1 MVWHLGEYDVRT
13 HTATTAMLKNY
24 FKIAV
29 RSLLKD
35 KGYSTLNILGLT
47 IGLTFSFFLLFYIND
62 ELSYDR
68 YHEKAD
74 RIYRIGA
81 AIKEPERA
89 DKVAVTQFPLGPTL
103 KKEFPEVEHS
113 VRFVRNGNKT
123 LFKKG
128 DEQFFEDKVFFADS
142 NIFDVF
148 TYKFI
153 AGDAKKALTAP
164 NSLVLTRSAAEKYF
178 QATDNV
184 VGKSLQGK
192 KDTYNITGIIEDV
205 PQNSHLRFNALISV
219 SSLGKD
225 FGNNWGSFG
234 FYTYA
239 LLNKNTDPKTF
250 ENKLIPMYGKYM
262 ASIFSPYNVK
272 INYLVQPIADIHL
285 RSDLNNEPE
294 ELGNMSYIYTFSAVA
309 LFMILIACIN
319 YMNLTTAR
327 SARRAKEIGIRKV
340 SGSLQRHLI
349 AQFLTEST
357 VITLVSLF
365 LSFLLIAILLPVFND
380 LSGKSFTFGTVF
392 HPITL
397 ISILTIVVIVGL
409 MGGSYPA
416 FYLAKFNPLVVLKGN
431 LAKASSNAPLRQT
444 LVVVQFTISMVM
456 LISTWIV
463 YDQLNF
469 MKNKDLGYSKDQVLV
484 INMPPI
490 ERDGSNEIKLMKSEF
505 LKNPN
510 VLSASSSWYT
520 PNSNG
525 QNFNLMEIEGKTGFV
540 NLGVEVYG
548 IDQHYLET
556 LGIKLIKGR
565 NFTQLDHTDSSR
577 RMLVNEALI
586 KKMGW
591 SDALG
596 KKIRFAG
603 DTAHLAEI
611 IGVFKDFH
619 QKSLY
624 NPIEPL
630 ILMYREGNGSIQAK
644 ISPDDIPNTVAY
656 LEKSYKKVFPQHSFQ
671 YNFLDQD
678 FQSQFEADQKR
689 GQIFTAFSSLTVLIA
704 CLGLLGLVA
713 FTTEQRR
720 KEISVRKVM
729 GAETGHIVV
738 LVAKN
743 FVILVGVSCLLAFPI
758 AWYFMNQWLEP
769 FPYRTGISP
778 ITFLLSAVIVL
789 FITLLTVGFHTIK
802 AALMN
807 PVKAL
812 KSE

>member
-1 MVWHLGEYDVRT
+1 
-13 HTATTAMLKNY
+13 MLTNY

-35 KGYSTLNILGLT
+35 KGYSALNILGLT

-68 YHEKAD
+68 YHEKID
-74 RIYRIGA
+74 RIYRIGT

-89 DKVAVTQFPLGPTL
+89 EQVAITQFPLGPTL
-103 KKEFPEVEHS
+103 KKEFPDVEHA
-113 VRFVRNGNKT
+113 VRFVRTGNKT

-128 DEQFFEDKVFFADS
+128 DLQFFEEKVFYADS
-142 NIFDVF
+142 NVFDVF

-153 AGDAKKALTAP
+153 AGDAKRALLAP

-178 QATDNV
+178 QTTDNV

-192 KDTYNITGIIEDV
+192 KDTYNITAIIEDV
-205 PQNSHLRFNALISV
+205 PQNSHLIFNALISA

-225 FGNNWGSFG
+225 FGNNWGNFG
-234 FYTYA
+234 YYTYA
-239 LLNKNTDPKTF
+239 LLSKSTDYKAF
-250 ENKLIPMYGKYM
+250 EKKLIPMYNKYM
-262 ASIFSPYNVK
+262 ASIFAPFNVK

-285 RSDLNNEPE
+285 RSELNNEPE

-327 SARRAKEIGIRKV
+327 SARRAKEIGVRKV
-340 SGSLQRHLI
+340 SGSLQHHLI

-365 LSFLLIAILLPVFND
+365 LSFLLIALLLPVFNN
-380 LSGKSFTFGTVF
+380 LSGKSITFGTVF
-392 HPITL
+392 QPITL
-397 ISILTIVVIVGL
+397 ISILAIVVVVGL
-409 MGGSYPA
+409 LGGSYPA

-444 LVVVQFTISMVM
+444 LVVLQFTISMVM
-456 LISTWIV
+456 LISTWVV

-490 ERDGSNEIKLMKSEF
+490 ERDGRNEIKLMKSEF
-505 LKNPN
+505 LKNPK

-520 PNSNG
+520 PSSNG
-525 QNFNLMEIEGKTGFV
+525 QNFNLMEVEGKTGFV

-548 IDQHYLET
+548 IDQNYLET
-556 LGIKLIKGR
+556 LGIKITKGR
-565 NFTQLDHTDSSR
+565 NFTELDRADSLR
-577 RMLVNEALI
+577 RMIVNEALI

-591 SDALG
+591 RDALG

-603 DTAHLAEI
+603 DTANLAEVV
-611 IGVFKDFH
+611 GVFNDFH
-619 QKSLY
+619 QKLLY

-630 ILMYREGNGSIQAK
+630 ILMYRENNGSVQAK
-644 ISPDDIPNTVAY
+644 ISPDDITGTLAY
-656 LEKSYKKVFPQHSFQ
+656 MEKAYKKVFPQHSFQ
-671 YNFLDQD
+671 YTFLDQN
-678 FQSQFEADQKR
+678 FQSQFVADQKR
-689 GQIFTAFSSLTVLIA
+689 GRIFTAFSALTVLIA

-729 GAETGHIVV
+729 GAETGHIVT
-738 LVAKN
+738 LISKG
-743 FVILVGVSCLLAFPI
+743 FIYLVGVSCLIAFPI
-758 AWYFMNQWLEP
+758 AWYFMNQWLES
-769 FPYRTGISP
+769 FPYKTELSP
-778 ITFLLSAVIVL
+778 VTFLLSAGLVL
-789 FITLLTVGFHTIK
+789 LITLLTVSFHTVK

-812 KSE
+812 KAD

>member
-1 MVWHLGEYDVRT
+1 
-13 HTATTAMLKNY
+13 MLKNY

-35 KGYSTLNILGLT
+35 KGYTALNILGLT
-47 IGLTFSFFLLFYIND
+47 IGLTFSLFLVFYITD

-74 RIYRIGA
+74 RIYRVGA

-103 KKEFPEVEHS
+103 KKEFPEVEHA
-113 VRFVRNGNKT
+113 VRFVRNGDKT

-128 DEQFFEDKVFFADS
+128 DTQFFEEKVFYADS
-142 NIFDVF
+142 NVFDVF

-153 AGDAKKALTAP
+153 AGDAKRALIAP

-178 QATDNV
+178 QTTDNV

-192 KDTYNITGIIEDV
+192 KDTYNITAIIEDV
-205 PQNSHLRFNALISV
+205 PKNSHLRFNALISA

-225 FGNNWGSFG
+225 FGNNWGNFG

-239 LLNKNTDPKTF
+239 LLTKNSDYKSF
-250 ENKLIPMYGKYM
+250 EKKLIPMYQKYM

-272 INYLVQPIADIHL
+272 INYVVQPIVDIHL

-294 ELGNMSYIYTFSAVA
+294 ELGSMSYIYTFSAVA

-357 VITLVSLF
+357 VITLASLV
-365 LSFLLIAILLPVFND
+365 LSLLLIAILLPVFND
-380 LSGKSFTFGTVF
+380 ISGKTFTFGTIF
-392 HPITL
+392 QPITL
-397 ISILTIVVIVGL
+397 ISILTIVVVVGL
-409 MGGSYPA
+409 VGGSYPA

-444 LVVVQFTISMVM
+444 LVVLQFTISMVM
-456 LISTWIV
+456 LISTWVV

-490 ERDGSNEIKLMKSEF
+490 NRDGRNEIKLMKSEF
-505 LKNPN
+505 LKNPK

-525 QNFNLMEIEGKTGFV
+525 QSFNLMEIEGKTGFV

-548 IDQHYLET
+548 VDPHYLQT
-556 LGIKLIKGR
+556 LGIQLSKGR
-565 NFTQLDHTDSSR
+565 NFTELDRADSLR
-577 RMLVNEALI
+577 RMIVNEALI

-591 SDALG
+591 TDALG

-603 DTAHLAEI
+603 DTANLAEVV
-611 IGVFKDFH
+611 GVFKDFH

-630 ILMYREGNGSIQAK
+630 ILVYRENNGSVQAK
-644 ISPDDIPNTVAY
+644 ISPNDIPSTLAH

-678 FQSQFEADQKR
+678 FQSQFAADQKR
-689 GQIFTAFSSLTVLIA
+689 GTIFTAFSSLTVLIA

-729 GAETGHIVV
+729 GAETGHIVT
-738 LVAKN
+738 LISKG
-743 FVILVGVSCLLAFPI
+743 FLYLVGVSCLIAFPI

-769 FPYRTGISP
+769 FPYKTNISP
-778 ITFLLSAVIVL
+778 ITFLLSAGLVL
-789 FITLLTVGFHTIK
+789 LITLLTVSFHTVK

-807 PVKAL
+807 PVKSL
-812 KSE
+812 KAE

>member
-1 MVWHLGEYDVRT
+1 
-13 HTATTAMLKNY
+13 MLKNY

-35 KGYSTLNILGLT
+35 KGYTALNILGLT
-47 IGLTFSFFLLFYIND
+47 IGLTFSLFLVFYITD

-74 RIYRIGA
+74 RIYRVGA

-103 KKEFPEVEHS
+103 KKEFPEVEHA
-113 VRFVRNGNKT
+113 VRFVRNGDKT

-128 DEQFFEDKVFFADS
+128 DTQFFEEKVFYADS
-142 NIFDVF
+142 NVFDVF

-153 AGDAKKALTAP
+153 AGDAKRALIAP

-178 QATDNV
+178 QTTDNV

-192 KDTYNITGIIEDV
+192 KDTYNITAIIEDV
-205 PQNSHLRFNALISV
+205 PKNSHLRFNALISA

-225 FGNNWGSFG
+225 FGNNWGNFG

-239 LLNKNTDPKTF
+239 LLTKNSDYKSF
-250 ENKLIPMYGKYM
+250 EKKLIPMYQKYM

-272 INYLVQPIADIHL
+272 INYVVQPIVDIHL

-294 ELGNMSYIYTFSAVA
+294 ELGSMSYIYTFSAVA

-357 VITLVSLF
+357 VITLASLV
-365 LSFLLIAILLPVFND
+365 LSLLLIAILLPVFND
-380 LSGKSFTFGTVF
+380 ISGKTFTFGTIF
-392 HPITL
+392 QPITL
-397 ISILTIVVIVGL
+397 ISILTIVVVVGL
-409 MGGSYPA
+409 VGGSYPA

-444 LVVVQFTISMVM
+444 LVVLQFTISMVM
-456 LISTWIV
+456 LISTWVV

-490 ERDGSNEIKLMKSEF
+490 NRDGRNEIKLMKSEF
-505 LKNPN
+505 LKNPK

-525 QNFNLMEIEGKTGFV
+525 QSFNLMEIEGKTGFV

-548 IDQHYLET
+548 VDPHYLQT
-556 LGIKLIKGR
+556 LGIQLSKGR
-565 NFTQLDHTDSSR
+565 NFTELDRADSLR
-577 RMLVNEALI
+577 RMIVNEALI

-591 SDALG
+591 TDALG

-603 DTAHLAEI
+603 DTANLAEVV
-611 IGVFKDFH
+611 GVFKDFH

-630 ILMYREGNGSIQAK
+630 ILVYRENNGSVQAK
-644 ISPDDIPNTVAY
+644 ISPNDIPSTLAH

-678 FQSQFEADQKR
+678 FQSQFAADQKR
-689 GQIFTAFSSLTVLIA
+689 GTIFTAFSSLTVLIA

-729 GAETGHIVV
+729 GAETGHIVT
-738 LVAKN
+738 LISKG
-743 FVILVGVSCLLAFPI
+743 FLYLVGVSCLIAFPI
-758 AWYFMNQWLEP
+758 AWYFMDQWLEP
-769 FPYRTGISP
+769 FPYKTNISP
-778 ITFLLSAVIVL
+778 VTFLLSAGLVL
-789 FITLLTVGFHTIK
+789 LITLLTVSFHTVK

-807 PVKAL
+807 PVKSL
-812 KSE
+812 KAD

>member
-1 MVWHLGEYDVRT
+1 
-13 HTATTAMLKNY
+13 MLKNY

-35 KGYSTLNILGLT
+35 KSYSALNILGLT
-47 IGLTFSFFLLFYIND
+47 IGLI
-62 ELSYDR
+62 SYDR

-89 DKVAVTQFPLGPTL
+89 DKVAVTQFPLAPTL
-103 KKEFPEVEHS
+103 KKDYPEVEQA
-113 VRFVRNGNKT
+113 VRFVGRGDKT

-128 DEQFFEDKVFFADS
+128 DTQFFEEKVFFADS
-142 NIFDVF
+142 NLFDVF

-153 AGDAKKALTAP
+153 AGDPKRALTAP
-164 NSLVLTRSAAEKYF
+164 NSLVLTQSVAEKYF
-178 QATDNV
+178 QTTANV
-184 VGKSLQGK
+184 VGKSLQGRENE
-192 KDTYNITGIIEDV
+192 TYTITAVIEDV
-205 PQNSHLRFNALISV
+205 PQNSHLRFNALMSV
-219 SSLGKD
+219 ASLGKN
-225 FGNNWGSFG
+225 FGTSWGNFG
-234 FYTYA
+234 FYTYV
-239 LLNKNTDPKTF
+239 LLNKNVDVKAF
-250 ENKLIPMYGKYM
+250 EKKLLPMYDKYM

-272 INYLVQPIADIHL
+272 INYLAQAITDIHL
-285 RSDLNNEPE
+285 KSDLNNEPE
-294 ELGNMSYIYTFSAVA
+294 ELGSMSYIYTFSAVA

-327 SARRAKEIGIRKV
+327 SARRAKEIGVRKV
-340 SGSLQRHLI
+340 SGSMQGHLI

-357 VITLVSLF
+357 VLTLVSLF
-365 LSFLLIAILLPVFND
+365 LSLILIAALLPVFND
-380 LSGKSFTFGTVF
+380 ISGKTFTLSTILQPV
-392 HPITL
+392 TL
-397 ISILTIVVIVGL
+397 LSILGIVLLVGL
-409 MGGSYPA
+409 IGGSYPA
-416 FYLAKFNPLVVLKGN
+416 FYLAKFNPMVVLKGN
-431 LAKASSNAPLRQT
+431 LAKASTNAPLRQT
-444 LVVVQFTISMVM
+444 LVVLQFTVSMVM
-456 LISTWIV
+456 LISTWVV

-490 ERDGSNEIKLMKSEF
+490 NRDGRNEIKLMKTEF
-505 LKNPN
+505 LKNPK
-510 VLSASSSWYT
+510 VVSASSAWYT

-548 IDQHYLET
+548 IDPDYLKT
-556 LGIKLIKGR
+556 LGIKLSKGR
-565 NFTQLDHTDSSR
+565 NFTELDRADSLR
-577 RMLVNEALI
+577 RMIVNEALL

-603 DTAHLAEI
+603 DTTHLAEVV
-611 IGVFKDFH
+611 GVFKDFH

-630 ILMYREGNGSIQAK
+630 ILMYRENNGSVQVK
-644 ISPDDIPNTVAY
+644 ISPDDIPSTLAY
-656 LEKSYKKVFPQHSFQ
+656 LEKSYKKVFPEHSFQ

-678 FQSQFEADQKR
+678 FQSQFAADQKR
-689 GQIFTAFSSLTVLIA
+689 GTIFTAFSSLTVLIA

-729 GAETGHIVV
+729 GAETSHIVT
-738 LVAKN
+738 LISKG
-743 FVILVGVSCLLAFPI
+743 FLYLVGVSCVIAFPI

-769 FPYRTGISP
+769 FPYKTDMSP
-778 ITFLLSAVIVL
+778 FTFLLSAGLVL
-789 FITLLTVGFHTIK
+789 LITLLTVSFHTIK

>member
-1 MVWHLGEYDVRT
+1 
-13 HTATTAMLKNY
+13 MLKNY

-35 KGYSTLNILGLT
+35 KGYSALNILGLT

-68 YHEKAD
+68 YHEKID

-89 DKVAVTQFPLGPTL
+89 DKVAVTQFLLAPTL
-103 KKEFPEVEHS
+103 KKEFPEVEHA
-113 VRFVRNGNKT
+113 VHFVRNGNKT

-128 DEQFFEDKVFFADS
+128 DEQFFEEKVFYADS
-142 NIFDVF
+142 NVFDIF

-153 AGDAKKALTAP
+153 AGDAKRALVAP

-178 QATDNV
+178 QTTDNV

-192 KDTYNITGIIEDV
+192 KDTYNITAIIEDV
-205 PQNSHLRFNALISV
+205 PQNSHLRFNALISAT
-219 SSLGKD
+219 SLGKD
-225 FGNNWGSFG
+225 FGNGWGNFG
-234 FYTYA
+234 FYTYV
-239 LLNKNTDPKTF
+239 LLNKNTTPKTF
-250 ENKLIPMYGKYM
+250 ERKMLPMYDKYM

-272 INYLVQPIADIHL
+272 ISYLVQPIADIHL
-285 RSDLNNEPE
+285 RSELNNEPE

-357 VITLVSLF
+357 VITFASLF
-365 LSFLLIAILLPVFND
+365 LSFLLIALLLPVFND
-380 LSGKSFTFGTVF
+380 LSGKNFTLGTVF
-392 HPITL
+392 QPITL
-397 ISILTIVVIVGL
+397 VTILAIVVVVGL
-409 MGGSYPA
+409 LGGSYPA

-444 LVVVQFTISMVM
+444 LVVLQFTISMVM
-456 LISTWIV
+456 LISTWVV

-490 ERDGSNEIKLMKSEF
+490 ERDGRNEIKLMKSEF
-505 LKNPN
+505 LKNSK

-520 PNSNG
+520 PSSNG

-548 IDQHYLET
+548 VDPNYLQT
-556 LGIKLIKGR
+556 LGIQLSKGR
-565 NFTQLDHTDSSR
+565 NFTELDRADSLR
-577 RMLVNEALI
+577 RMIVNEALI

-603 DTAHLAEI
+603 DTTNLAEVV
-611 IGVFKDFH
+611 GVFKDFH

-630 ILMYREGNGSIQAK
+630 ILMYRENNGSVQAK
-644 ISPDDIPNTVAY
+644 ISPDDIPGTLAY
-656 LEKSYKKVFPQHSFQ
+656 LEKAYKKIFPEHSFQ
-671 YNFLDQD
+671 YNFLDQN
-678 FQSQFEADQKR
+678 FQSQFVADQKR

-778 ITFLLSAVIVL
+778 ITFLLSAIIVL
-789 FITLLTVGFHTIK
+789 FITLLTVGFHTVK

-812 KSE
+812 KAD

>member
-1 MVWHLGEYDVRT
+1 
-13 HTATTAMLKNY
+13 MLKNY

-35 KGYSTLNILGLT
+35 KGYAALNILGLT
-47 IGLTFSFFLLFYIND
+47 IGLTFSLFLVFYITD

-74 RIYRIGA
+74 RIYRVGA

-103 KKEFPEVEHS
+103 KKEFPEVEHA
-113 VRFVRNGNKT
+113 VRFVRNGDKT

-128 DEQFFEDKVFFADS
+128 DTQFFEDKVFFADS
-142 NIFDVF
+142 NLFDVF

-153 AGDAKKALTAP
+153 AGDAKRALIAP

-178 QATDNV
+178 QTTDNV

-192 KDTYNITGIIEDV
+192 KDTYNITAIIEDV
-205 PQNSHLRFNALISV
+205 PQNSHLRFNALISA

-225 FGNNWGSFG
+225 FGNNWGNFG

-239 LLNKNTDPKTF
+239 LLTKNSDYKSF
-250 ENKLIPMYGKYM
+250 EKKLVPMYEKYM

-272 INYLVQPIADIHL
+272 INYVVQPIVDIHL

-294 ELGNMSYIYTFSAVA
+294 ELGSMSYIYTFSAVA

-357 VITLVSLF
+357 VITLASLI
-365 LSFLLIAILLPVFND
+365 LSLLLIAVLLSVFND
-380 LSGKSFTFGTVF
+380 ISGKTFTFGTIF
-392 HPITL
+392 QPITL
-397 ISILTIVVIVGL
+397 ISILTIVVVVGL
-409 MGGSYPA
+409 LGGSYPA

-444 LVVVQFTISMVM
+444 LVILQFTISMVM
-456 LISTWIV
+456 LISTWVV

-490 ERDGSNEIKLMKSEF
+490 NRDGRNEIKLMKSEF
-505 LKNPN
+505 LKNPK

-525 QNFNLMEIEGKTGFV
+525 QSFNLMEIEGKTGFV

-548 IDQHYLET
+548 VDPHYLQT
-556 LGIKLIKGR
+556 LGIQLSKGR
-565 NFTQLDHTDSSR
+565 NFTELDRADSLR
-577 RMLVNEALI
+577 RMIVNEALI

-591 SDALG
+591 ADALG

-603 DTAHLAEI
+603 DTANLAEVV
-611 IGVFKDFH
+611 GVFKDFH

-630 ILMYREGNGSIQAK
+630 ILMYRENNGSVQAK
-644 ISPDDIPNTVAY
+644 ISPNDIPGTLAH

-678 FQSQFEADQKR
+678 FQSQFAADQKR
-689 GQIFTAFSSLTVLIA
+689 GTIFTAFSSLTVLIA

-729 GAETGHIVV
+729 GAETGHIVT
-738 LVAKN
+738 LISKG
-743 FVILVGVSCLLAFPI
+743 FIYLVGLSCLIAFPI

-769 FPYRTGISP
+769 FPYKTDISP
-778 ITFLLSAVIVL
+778 VTFLLSAGLVL
-789 FITLLTVGFHTIK
+789 LITLLTVSFHTVK

-807 PVKAL
+807 PVKSL

>member
-1 MVWHLGEYDVRT
+1 
-13 HTATTAMLKNY
+13 MLKNY

-35 KGYSTLNILGLT
+35 KGYTALNILGLT
-47 IGLTFSFFLLFYIND
+47 IGLTFSLFLVFYITD

-74 RIYRIGA
+74 RIYRVGA

-103 KKEFPEVEHS
+103 KKEFPEVEHA
-113 VRFVRNGNKT
+113 VRFVRNGDKT

-128 DEQFFEDKVFFADS
+128 DTQFFEEKVFYADS
-142 NIFDVF
+142 NVFDVF

-153 AGDAKKALTAP
+153 AGDAKRALIAP

-178 QATDNV
+178 QTTDNV

-192 KDTYNITGIIEDV
+192 KDTYNITAIIEDV
-205 PQNSHLRFNALISV
+205 PKNSHLRFNALISA

-225 FGNNWGSFG
+225 FGNNWGNFG

-239 LLNKNTDPKTF
+239 LLTKNSDYKSF
-250 ENKLIPMYGKYM
+250 EKKLIPMYQKYM

-272 INYLVQPIADIHL
+272 INYVVQPIVDIHL

-294 ELGNMSYIYTFSAVA
+294 ELGSMSYIYTFSAVA

-357 VITLVSLF
+357 VITLASLV
-365 LSFLLIAILLPVFND
+365 LSLLLIVILLPVFND
-380 LSGKSFTFGTVF
+380 ISGKTFTFGTVF
-392 HPITL
+392 QPITL
-397 ISILTIVVIVGL
+397 ISILTIVVVVGL
-409 MGGSYPA
+409 VGGSYPA

-444 LVVVQFTISMVM
+444 LVVLQFTISMVM
-456 LISTWIV
+456 LISTWVV

-490 ERDGSNEIKLMKSEF
+490 NRDGRNEIKLMKSEF
-505 LKNPN
+505 LKNPK

-525 QNFNLMEIEGKTGFV
+525 QSFNLMEIEGKTGFV

-548 IDQHYLET
+548 VDPHYLQT
-556 LGIKLIKGR
+556 LGIQLSKGR
-565 NFTQLDHTDSSR
+565 NFTELDRADSLR
-577 RMLVNEALI
+577 RMIVNEALI

-591 SDALG
+591 TDALG

-603 DTAHLAEI
+603 DTANLAEVV
-611 IGVFKDFH
+611 GVFKDFH

-630 ILMYREGNGSIQAK
+630 ILVYRENNGSVQAK
-644 ISPDDIPNTVAY
+644 ISPNDIPSTLAH

-678 FQSQFEADQKR
+678 FQSQFAADQKR
-689 GQIFTAFSSLTVLIA
+689 GTIFTTFSSLTVLIA

-729 GAETGHIVV
+729 GAETGHIVT
-738 LVAKN
+738 LISKG
-743 FVILVGVSCLLAFPI
+743 FLYLVGVSCLIAFPI
-758 AWYFMNQWLEP
+758 AWYFMDQWLEP
-769 FPYRTGISP
+769 FPYKTNISP
-778 ITFLLSAVIVL
+778 VTFLLSAGLVL
-789 FITLLTVGFHTIK
+789 LITLLTVSFHTVK

-807 PVKAL
+807 PVKSL
-812 KSE
+812 KAE

>member
-1 MVWHLGEYDVRT
+1 
-13 HTATTAMLKNY
+13 MLTNY

-35 KGYSTLNILGLT
+35 KGYSVLNILGLT

-68 YHEKAD
+68 YHEKVD

-89 DKVAVTQFPLGPTL
+89 DKVAVTQFPLAPTL
-103 KKEFPEVEHS
+103 KKEFPEVEQS
-113 VRFVRNGNKT
+113 VHFVRNGNKT

-128 DEQFFEDKVFFADS
+128 DEQFFEEKVFYADS
-142 NIFDVF
+142 NVFDIF

-153 AGDAKKALTAP
+153 AGNAKRALIAP
-164 NSLVLTRSAAEKYF
+164 NSLVLTRSVAEKYF
-178 QATDNV
+178 QTTDNV

-192 KDTYNITGIIEDV
+192 KDTYNITAIIEDV
-205 PQNSHLRFNALISV
+205 PQNSHLRFNLLISAT
-219 SSLGKD
+219 SLGKD
-225 FGNNWGSFG
+225 FGNNWGNFG
-234 FYTYA
+234 FYTYV
-239 LLNKNTDPKTF
+239 LLNKNTTPKTF
-250 ENKLIPMYGKYM
+250 EKKLVPMYEKYM
-262 ASIFSPYNVK
+262 ASIFSPFNVK

-285 RSDLNNEPE
+285 RSELNNEPE

-357 VITLVSLF
+357 VITLASLF
-365 LSFLLIAILLPVFND
+365 LSFLLIALLLPVFNN
-380 LSGKSFTFGTVF
+380 LSGKSFTFGTAF
-392 HPITL
+392 QPITL
-397 ISILTIVVIVGL
+397 VTILAIVVGL
-409 MGGSYPA
+409 LGGSYPA

-444 LVVVQFTISMVM
+444 LVVLQFTISMVM
-456 LISTWIV
+456 LISTWVV
-463 YDQLNF
+463 YDQLDF

-484 INMPPI
+484 LNMPPI
-490 ERDGSNEIKLMKSEF
+490 ERDGRNEIKLMKSEF
-505 LKNPN
+505 LKNPK

-520 PNSNG
+520 PGSSN
-525 QNFNLMEIEGKTGFV
+525 QNVSLMAIEGKTGFV
-540 NLGVEVYG
+540 NLGVEFYG
-548 IDQHYLET
+548 VDQNYCQT
-556 LGIKLIKGR
+556 LGIQMIKGR
-565 NFTQLDHTDSSR
+565 NFTELDRADSLR
-577 RMLVNEALI
+577 RMIVNEALV

-591 SDALG
+591 GDALG

-603 DTAHLAEI
+603 DTINLAEVV
-611 IGVFKDFH
+611 GVFKDFH

-630 ILMYREGNGSIQAK
+630 ILMYRENNGSVQAK
-644 ISPDDIPNTVAY
+644 ISPDDIPGTLAY
-656 LEKSYKKVFPQHSFQ
+656 LEKAYKRIFPEHSFQ
-671 YNFLDQD
+671 YTFLDQD

-713 FTTEQRR
+713 FTTEQRK

-769 FPYRTGISP
+769 FPYRTDIKLF
-778 ITFLLSAVIVL
+778 TFLFSAVIVL

>member
-1 MVWHLGEYDVRT
+1 MIE
-13 HTATTAMLKNY
+13 NY

-35 KGYSTLNILGLT
+35 KGYAALNILGLT
-47 IGLTFSFFLLFYIND
+47 IGLTFSLFLVFYITD

-68 YHEKAD
+68 YHEKAE

-81 AIKEPERA
+81 TIKEPERA

-103 KKEFPEVEHS
+103 KKEFPEVEHA

-128 DEQFFEDKVFFADS
+128 DEQFFEEKVFYADS
-142 NIFDVF
+142 TVFDVF

-153 AGDAKKALTAP
+153 AGDAKRALIAP

-178 QATDNV
+178 QTTENV

-192 KDTYNITGIIEDV
+192 KDTYNITAIIEDV
-205 PQNSHLRFNALISV
+205 PQNSHLRFNALISAA
-219 SSLGKD
+219 SLGKD
-225 FGNNWGSFG
+225 FGNNWGNFG

-239 LLNKNTDPKTF
+239 LLNKNANPKAF
-250 ENKLIPMYGKYM
+250 EKKLIPMYQKYM

-272 INYLVQPIADIHL
+272 INYVVQPIIDIHL
-285 RSDLNNEPE
+285 RSELNNEPE
-294 ELGNMSYIYTFSAVA
+294 ELGSMSYIYTFSAVA

-357 VITLVSLF
+357 VITLVSLV
-365 LSFLLIAILLPVFND
+365 LSLLLIALLLPVFND
-380 LSGKSFTFGTVF
+380 ISGKTFTFLTIF
-392 HPITL
+392 QPITL
-397 ISILTIVVIVGL
+397 VSILTIVVVVGL
-409 MGGSYPA
+409 VGGSYPA

-444 LVVVQFTISMVM
+444 LVVLQFTISMVM
-456 LISTWIV
+456 LISTWVV

-490 ERDGSNEIKLMKSEF
+490 ERDGHNEIKLMKSEF
-505 LKNPN
+505 LKNPK
-510 VLSASSSWYT
+510 VIAASSSWYT
-520 PNSNG
+520 PNSNS
-525 QNFNLMEIEGKTGFV
+525 QNLSLMEIEGKSGFV
-540 NLGVEVYG
+540 NLGVEFYG
-548 IDQHYLET
+548 IDQNYLET
-556 LGIKLIKGR
+556 LGIKITKGR
-565 NFTQLDHTDSSR
+565 NFTELDHADSSR

-603 DTAHLAEI
+603 DTANLAEVV
-611 IGVFKDFH
+611 GVFKDFH

-630 ILMYREGNGSIQAK
+630 ILVYRENNGSVQAK
-644 ISPDDIPNTVAY
+644 ISADDIPGTLAY
-656 LEKSYKKVFPQHSFQ
+656 LEKVYKKVFPQHSFQ
-671 YNFLDQD
+671 YNFLDQN

-689 GQIFTAFSSLTVLIA
+689 GTIFTAFSSLTVLIA

-729 GAETGHIVV
+729 GAETGHIVT
-738 LVAKN
+738 LISKG
-743 FVILVGVSCLLAFPI
+743 FIYLVGVSCLIAFPI

-769 FPYRTGISP
+769 FPYKTALSP
-778 ITFLLSAVIVL
+778 ATFLLSAGLVL
-789 FITLLTVGFHTIK
+789 FITLLTVSFHTIK

-812 KSE
+812 KAD

>member
-1 MVWHLGEYDVRT
+1 MF
-13 HTATTAMLKNY
+13 KNY

-35 KGYSTLNILGLT
+35 KGYAALNILGLT
-47 IGLTFSFFLLFYIND
+47 IGLTFSLFLVFYITD

-68 YHEKAD
+68 YHEKAA
-74 RIYRIGA
+74 RIFRVGA

-103 KKEFPEVEHS
+103 KKEFPDVENA
-113 VRFVRNGNKT
+113 VRFVRNGDKT

-128 DEQFFEDKVFFADS
+128 ETSFFEDKVFYADS
-142 NIFDVF
+142 NVFDVF

-153 AGDAKKALTAP
+153 AGDAKIALIAP

-178 QATDNV
+178 QTTDNV

-192 KDTYNITGIIEDV
+192 KETYNITAIIEDV
-205 PQNSHLRFNALISV
+205 PSTSHLRFNALISA

-225 FGNNWGSFG
+225 FSNSWGNFG
-234 FYTYA
+234 FYTYI
-239 LLNKNTDPKTF
+239 LLNKNTDPKAF
-250 ENKLIPMYGKYM
+250 EKKLIPMYDKYM
-262 ASIFSPYNVK
+262 AAIFSQYNVK
-272 INYLVQPIADIHL
+272 INYVVQPIVDIHL

-294 ELGNMSYIYTFSAVA
+294 ELGSMSYIYTFSAVA

-357 VITLVSLF
+357 VITLTALF
-365 LSFLLIAILLPVFND
+365 LSLLFIAILLPVFND
-380 LSGKSFTFGTVF
+380 ISGKTFTFGTIF
-392 HPITL
+392 QPITL
-397 ISILTIVVIVGL
+397 VSIITIVVVVGL
-409 MGGSYPA
+409 VGGSYPA

-444 LVVVQFTISMVM
+444 LVILQFTISMVM
-456 LISTWIV
+456 LISTWVV

-490 ERDGSNEIKLMKSEF
+490 NRDGRNEIKLMKAEF
-505 LKNPN
+505 LKNPK

-548 IDQHYLET
+548 VDPNYLQT
-556 LGIKLIKGR
+556 LGIQLSKGR
-565 NFTQLDHTDSSR
+565 NFTELDRADSLR
-577 RMLVNEALI
+577 RMIVNEALI

-591 SDALG
+591 TDALG

-603 DTAHLAEI
+603 DTANLAEVV
-611 IGVFKDFH
+611 GVFKDFH

-630 ILMYREGNGSIQAK
+630 ILMYRENNGSVQAK
-644 ISPDDIPNTVAY
+644 ISPNDIPGTLAH
-656 LEKSYKKVFPQHSFQ
+656 LEKSYKKVFPEHSFQ

-678 FQSQFEADQKR
+678 FQSQFAADQKR
-689 GQIFTAFSSLTVLIA
+689 GTIFTAFSSLTVLIA

-729 GAETGHIVV
+729 GAETGHIVT
-738 LVAKN
+738 LISKG
-743 FVILVGVSCLLAFPI
+743 FIYLVGVSCLIAFPI

-769 FPYRTGISP
+769 FPYKTALSP
-778 ITFLLSAVIVL
+778 VTFLLSAGLVL
-789 FITLLTVGFHTIK
+789 LITLLTVSFHTVK

-812 KSE
+812 KAD

>member
-1 MVWHLGEYDVRT
+1 
-13 HTATTAMLKNY
+13 MLKNY

-35 KGYSTLNILGLT
+35 KGYAALNILGLT
-47 IGLTFSFFLLFYIND
+47 IGLTFSLFLVFYITD

-74 RIYRIGA
+74 RIYRVGA

-103 KKEFPEVEHS
+103 KKEFPEVEHA
-113 VRFVRNGNKT
+113 VRFVRNGDKT

-128 DEQFFEDKVFFADS
+128 DTQFFEDKVFFADS
-142 NIFDVF
+142 NLFDVF

-153 AGDAKKALTAP
+153 AGDAKRALIAP
-164 NSLVLTRSAAEKYF
+164 NSLVLTRSVAEKYF
-178 QATDNV
+178 QTTDNV

-192 KDTYNITGIIEDV
+192 KDTYNITAIIEDV
-205 PQNSHLRFNALISV
+205 PQNSHLRFNALISA

-225 FGNNWGSFG
+225 FGNNWGNFG

-239 LLNKNTDPKTF
+239 LLTKNSDYKSF
-250 ENKLIPMYGKYM
+250 EKKLVPMYEKYM

-272 INYLVQPIADIHL
+272 INYVVQPIVDIHL

-294 ELGNMSYIYTFSAVA
+294 ELGTMSYIYTFSAVA

-357 VITLVSLF
+357 VITLASLI
-365 LSFLLIAILLPVFND
+365 LSLLLIAVLLPVFND
-380 LSGKSFTFGTVF
+380 ISGKTFTFGTIF
-392 HPITL
+392 QPITL
-397 ISILTIVVIVGL
+397 ISILTIVVVVGL
-409 MGGSYPA
+409 LGGSYPA

-444 LVVVQFTISMVM
+444 LVILQFTISMVM
-456 LISTWIV
+456 LISTWVV

-490 ERDGSNEIKLMKSEF
+490 NRDGRNEIKLMKSEF
-505 LKNPN
+505 LKNPK

-525 QNFNLMEIEGKTGFV
+525 QSFNLMEIEGKTGFV

-548 IDQHYLET
+548 VDPHYLQT
-556 LGIKLIKGR
+556 LGIQLSKGR
-565 NFTQLDHTDSSR
+565 NFTELDRADSLR
-577 RMLVNEALI
+577 RMIVNEALI

-591 SDALG
+591 ADALG

-603 DTAHLAEI
+603 DTANLAEVV
-611 IGVFKDFH
+611 GVFKDFH

-630 ILMYREGNGSIQAK
+630 ILMYRENNGSVQAK
-644 ISPDDIPNTVAY
+644 ISPNDIPGTLAH

-678 FQSQFEADQKR
+678 FQSQFAADQKR
-689 GQIFTAFSSLTVLIA
+689 GTIFTAFSSLTVLIA

-729 GAETGHIVV
+729 GAETGHIVT
-738 LVAKN
+738 LISKG
-743 FVILVGVSCLLAFPI
+743 FIYLVGLSCLIAFPI

-769 FPYRTGISP
+769 FPYKTDISP
-778 ITFLLSAVIVL
+778 VTFLLSAGLVL
-789 FITLLTVGFHTIK
+789 LITLLTVSFHTVK

-807 PVKAL
+807 PVKSL

>member
-1 MVWHLGEYDVRT
+1 
-13 HTATTAMLKNY
+13 MLKNY

-35 KGYSTLNILGLT
+35 KGYAALNILGLT
-47 IGLTFSFFLLFYIND
+47 IGLTFSLFLVFYITD

-74 RIYRIGA
+74 RIYRVGA
-81 AIKEPERA
+81 TIKEPERA

-103 KKEFPEVEHS
+103 KKEFPEVEHA
-113 VRFVRNGNKT
+113 VRFVRNGDKT

-128 DEQFFEDKVFFADS
+128 DTQFFEDKVFYSDS
-142 NIFDVF
+142 NLFDVF

-153 AGDAKKALTAP
+153 AGDAKRALIAP

-178 QATDNV
+178 QTTDNV

-192 KDTYNITGIIEDV
+192 KDTYNITAIIEDV
-205 PQNSHLRFNALISV
+205 PQNSHLRFNALISA

-225 FGNNWGSFG
+225 FGNNWGNFG

-239 LLNKNTDPKTF
+239 LLTKNIDYKSF
-250 ENKLIPMYGKYM
+250 EKKLVPMYEKYM

-272 INYLVQPIADIHL
+272 INYVVQPIVDIHL

-294 ELGNMSYIYTFSAVA
+294 ELGSMSYIYTFSAVA

-357 VITLVSLF
+357 VITLVSLI
-365 LSFLLIAILLPVFND
+365 LSLLLIAVLLPVFND
-380 LSGKSFTFGTVF
+380 ISGKTFTFGTIF
-392 HPITL
+392 QPITL
-397 ISILTIVVIVGL
+397 ISILTIVVVVGL
-409 MGGSYPA
+409 LGGSYPA

-444 LVVVQFTISMVM
+444 LVILQFTISMVM
-456 LISTWIV
+456 LISTWVV

-490 ERDGSNEIKLMKSEF
+490 NRDGRNEIKFLKTEF
-505 LKNPN
+505 LKNPK

-525 QNFNLMEIEGKTGFV
+525 QSFNLMEIEGKTGFV

-548 IDQHYLET
+548 VDPHYLQT
-556 LGIKLIKGR
+556 LGIQLSKGR
-565 NFTQLDHTDSSR
+565 NFTELDRVDSLR
-577 RMLVNEALI
+577 RMIVNEALI
-586 KKMGW
+586 KKMVW
-591 SDALG
+591 ADALG

-603 DTAHLAEI
+603 DTANLAEVV
-611 IGVFKDFH
+611 GVFKDFH

-630 ILMYREGNGSIQAK
+630 ILMYRENNGSVQAK
-644 ISPDDIPNTVAY
+644 ISPNDIPSTLAH

-678 FQSQFEADQKR
+678 FQSQFAADQKR
-689 GQIFTAFSSLTVLIA
+689 GTIFTAFSSLTVLIA

-729 GAETGHIVV
+729 GAETGHIVT
-738 LVAKN
+738 LISKG
-743 FVILVGVSCLLAFPI
+743 FISLVGLSCLIAFPI
-758 AWYFMNQWLEP
+758 AWYFMNQWLES
-769 FPYRTGISP
+769 FPYKTDISP
-778 ITFLLSAVIVL
+778 VTFLLSAGLVL
-789 FITLLTVGFHTIK
+789 LITLLTVSFHTVK

-807 PVKAL
+807 PVKSL

>member
-1 MVWHLGEYDVRT
+1 MFT
-13 HTATTAMLKNY
+13 NY

-35 KGYSTLNILGLT
+35 KGYSALNILGLT

-68 YHEKAD
+68 YHEKAN
-74 RIYRIGA
+74 RIFRVYA
-81 AIKEPERA
+81 NIKEPERA

-103 KKEFPEVEHS
+103 KKEFPEVEQS
-113 VRFVRNGNKT
+113 VRFVGSGRNT

-128 DEQFFEDKVFFADS
+128 DTQFFEEKVFYADS
-142 NIFDVF
+142 SLFQIF
-148 TYKFI
+148 TYPFL
-153 AGDAKKALTAP
+153 AGDAKRALTAP
-164 NSLVLTRSAAEKYF
+164 NSLVLTKSVAEKYF
-178 QATDNV
+178 QTTDNV

-192 KDTYNITGIIEDV
+192 NNETFNITGIIEDV
-205 PQNSHLRFNALISV
+205 PSNSHLRFNALISA
-219 SSLGKD
+219 STLSKNFAD
-225 FGNNWGSFG
+225 NWGNFG
-234 FYTYA
+234 FYTYV
-239 LLNKNTDPKTF
+239 LLNPNTNTKAF
-250 ENKLIPMYGKYM
+250 EKKLLPMYDKYM
-262 ASIFSPYNVK
+262 ASIFSPFNVK
-272 INYLVQPIADIHL
+272 INYGIQPITDIHL
-285 RSDLNNEPE
+285 KSDLSNEPE
-294 ELGNMSYIYTFSAVA
+294 ELGSMSYIYTFSAVA

-349 AQFLTEST
+349 TQFLTEST
-357 VITLVSLF
+357 VITLLSLL
-365 LSFLLIAILLPVFND
+365 LSFLLIAVLMPVFND
-380 LSGKSFTFGTVF
+380 LSGKDFTFGTIFQPV
-392 HPITL
+392 TL
-397 ISILTIVVIVGL
+397 ISILSIVVIVGL
-409 MGGSYPA
+409 LGGSYPA
-416 FYLAKFNPLVVLKGN
+416 FYLAKFNPLTVLKGN
-431 LAKASSNAPLRQT
+431 LAKASTNAPLRQS

-456 LISTWIV
+456 LISTWVV

-469 MKNKDLGYSKDQVLV
+469 MKNKDLGYSKDRVLV

-490 ERDGSNEIKLMKSEF
+490 NRDGRNEIKLMKSEF
-505 LKNPN
+505 LKNPK
-510 VLSASSSWYT
+510 VISASSSWYT

-525 QNFNLMEIEGKTGFV
+525 QNFNLMEIEGKAGFV

-548 IDQHYLET
+548 IDPDYFKT
-556 LGIKLIKGR
+556 LGMQLVKGR
-565 NFTQLDHTDSSR
+565 NFTELDRADSLR
-577 RMLVNEALI
+577 RMIVNEALI

-603 DTAHLAEI
+603 DTANLSEVV
-611 IGVFKDFH
+611 GVIKDFH

-630 ILMYREGNGSIQAK
+630 ILMYRENNGSVQAK
-644 ISPDDIPNTVAY
+644 ISPDDIPGTLAY
-656 LEKSYKKVFPQHSFQ
+656 LEKAYKKIFPEHSFQ
-671 YNFLDQD
+671 YKFLDQN

-689 GQIFTAFSSLTVLIA
+689 GRIFTAFSTLTVLIA

-778 ITFLLSAVIVL
+778 FTFLLSAVIVL

>member
-1 MVWHLGEYDVRT
+1 
-13 HTATTAMLKNY
+13 MLKNY

-35 KGYSTLNILGLT
+35 KGYTALNILGLT
-47 IGLTFSFFLLFYIND
+47 IGLTFSLFLVFYITD

-74 RIYRIGA
+74 RIYRVGA

-103 KKEFPEVEHS
+103 KKEFPEVEHA
-113 VRFVRNGNKT
+113 VRFVRNGDKT

-128 DEQFFEDKVFFADS
+128 DTQFFEEKVFYADS
-142 NIFDVF
+142 NVFDVF

-153 AGDAKKALTAP
+153 AGDAKRALIAP

-178 QATDNV
+178 QTTDNV

-192 KDTYNITGIIEDV
+192 KDTYNITAIIEDV
-205 PQNSHLRFNALISV
+205 PKNSHLRFNALISA

-225 FGNNWGSFG
+225 FGNNWGNFG

-239 LLNKNTDPKTF
+239 LLTKNSDYKSF
-250 ENKLIPMYGKYM
+250 EKKLIPMYQKYM

-272 INYLVQPIADIHL
+272 INYVVQPIVDIHL

-294 ELGNMSYIYTFSAVA
+294 ELGSMSYIYTFSAVA

-357 VITLVSLF
+357 VITLASLV
-365 LSFLLIAILLPVFND
+365 LSLLLIAILLPVFND
-380 LSGKSFTFGTVF
+380 ISGKTFTFGTIF
-392 HPITL
+392 QPITL
-397 ISILTIVVIVGL
+397 ISILTIVVVVGL
-409 MGGSYPA
+409 VGGSYPA

-444 LVVVQFTISMVM
+444 LVVLQFTISMVM
-456 LISTWIV
+456 LISTWVV

-490 ERDGSNEIKLMKSEF
+490 NRDGRNEIKLMKSEF
-505 LKNPN
+505 LKNPK

-525 QNFNLMEIEGKTGFV
+525 QSFNLMEIEGKTGFV

-548 IDQHYLET
+548 VDPHYSQT
-556 LGIKLIKGR
+556 LGIQLSKGR
-565 NFTQLDHTDSSR
+565 NFTELDRADSLR
-577 RMLVNEALI
+577 RMIVNEALI

-591 SDALG
+591 TDALG

-603 DTAHLAEI
+603 DTANLAEVV
-611 IGVFKDFH
+611 GVFKDFH

-630 ILMYREGNGSIQAK
+630 ILVYRENNGSVQAK
-644 ISPDDIPNTVAY
+644 ISPNDIPSTLAH

-678 FQSQFEADQKR
+678 FQSQFAADQKR
-689 GQIFTAFSSLTVLIA
+689 GTIFTAFSSLTVLIA

-729 GAETGHIVV
+729 GAETGHIVT
-738 LVAKN
+738 LISKG
-743 FVILVGVSCLLAFPI
+743 FLYLVGVSCLIAFPI
-758 AWYFMNQWLEP
+758 AWYFMDQWLEP
-769 FPYRTGISP
+769 FPYKTNISP
-778 ITFLLSAVIVL
+778 VTFLLSAGLVL
-789 FITLLTVGFHTIK
+789 LITLLTVSFHTVK

-807 PVKAL
+807 PVKSL
-812 KSE
+812 KAD

>member
-1 MVWHLGEYDVRT
+1 
-13 HTATTAMLKNY
+13 MLKNY

-35 KGYSTLNILGLT
+35 KGYTALNILGLT
-47 IGLTFSFFLLFYIND
+47 IGLTFSLFLVFYITD
-62 ELSYDR
+62 ELSYDH

-74 RIYRIGA
+74 RIYRVGA

-103 KKEFPEVEHS
+103 KKEFPEVEHA
-113 VRFVRNGNKT
+113 VRFVRNGDKT

-128 DEQFFEDKVFFADS
+128 DTQFFEEKVFYSDS
-142 NIFDVF
+142 NVFDVF

-153 AGDAKKALTAP
+153 AGDAKRALIAP

-178 QATDNV
+178 QTTDNV

-192 KDTYNITGIIEDV
+192 KDTYNITAIIEDV
-205 PQNSHLRFNALISV
+205 PKNSHLRFNALISA

-225 FGNNWGSFG
+225 FGNNWGNFG

-239 LLNKNTDPKTF
+239 LLTKNSDYKSF
-250 ENKLIPMYGKYM
+250 EKKLIPMYQKYM

-272 INYLVQPIADIHL
+272 INYVVQPIVDIHL

-294 ELGNMSYIYTFSAVA
+294 ELGSMSYIYTFSAVA

-357 VITLVSLF
+357 VITLASLV
-365 LSFLLIAILLPVFND
+365 LSLLLIAILLPVFND
-380 LSGKSFTFGTVF
+380 ISGKTFTFGTIF
-392 HPITL
+392 QPITL
-397 ISILTIVVIVGL
+397 ISILTIVVVVGL
-409 MGGSYPA
+409 VGGSYPA

-444 LVVVQFTISMVM
+444 LVVLQFTISMVM
-456 LISTWIV
+456 LISTWVV

-490 ERDGSNEIKLMKSEF
+490 NRDGRNEIKLMKSEF
-505 LKNPN
+505 LKNPK

-525 QNFNLMEIEGKTGFV
+525 QSFNLMEIEGKTGFV

-548 IDQHYLET
+548 VDPHYLQT
-556 LGIKLIKGR
+556 LGIQLSKGR
-565 NFTQLDHTDSSR
+565 NFTELDRADSLR
-577 RMLVNEALI
+577 RMIVNEALI

-591 SDALG
+591 TDALG

-603 DTAHLAEI
+603 DTANLAEVV
-611 IGVFKDFH
+611 GVFKDFH

-630 ILMYREGNGSIQAK
+630 ILVYRENNGSVQAK
-644 ISPDDIPNTVAY
+644 ISPNDIPSTLAH

-678 FQSQFEADQKR
+678 FQSQFAADQKR
-689 GQIFTAFSSLTVLIA
+689 GTIFTAFSSLTVLIA

-729 GAETGHIVV
+729 GAETGHIIT
-738 LVAKN
+738 LISKG
-743 FVILVGVSCLLAFPI
+743 FLYLVGVSCLIAFPI
-758 AWYFMNQWLEP
+758 AWYFMDQWLEP
-769 FPYRTGISP
+769 FPYKTNISP
-778 ITFLLSAVIVL
+778 VTFLLSAGLVL
-789 FITLLTVGFHTIK
+789 LITLLTVSFHTVK

-807 PVKAL
+807 PVKSL
-812 KSE
+812 KAD